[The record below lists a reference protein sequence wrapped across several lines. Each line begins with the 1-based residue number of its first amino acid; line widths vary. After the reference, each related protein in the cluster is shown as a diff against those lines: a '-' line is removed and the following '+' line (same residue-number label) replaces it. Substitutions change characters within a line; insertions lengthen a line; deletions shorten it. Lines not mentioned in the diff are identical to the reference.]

1 MERTFLASPNFEL
14 RMCRKALNET
24 IASVM
29 RNIPVQLI
37 NFTENREMTEHIETF
52 TSLARDF
59 TQMHSTPGHTPSAAA
74 NMPHTDVPTQTTHHD
89 TAYTSRRSADLT
101 RLQSARHPVGG
112 TQRELI
118 QSRLPAHR
126 ASRLAARDTMGSP
139 PRRLGG
145 CGGSAGTPPDVIVYV
160 PTIPKFAHLMRQS
173 GHLANSG
180 WAGRFEASSRAEY
193 LQPAGKEVVRRRKG
207 NSREECYRPS
217 YPGVRRCPSG
227 LDAYRSSQYQPSTS
241 SETLIMSEEC

>member
-37 NFTENREMTEHIETF
+37 NFTENRAMTEHIETF

-89 TAYTSRRSADLT
+89 TAYTSCRSADLKVAVGQAP
-101 RLQSARHPVGG
+101 RRGNPARANPV
-112 TQRELI
+112 
-118 QSRLPAHR
+118 P
-126 ASRLAARDTMGSP
+126 AARSPRVQIGGGRYDGIAASADWGSAGEV
-139 PRRLGG
+139 RGRRHGRRNRVRTDDAQICSSYAAVGASCEQRLGG
-145 CGGSAGTPPDVIVYV
+145 KV
-160 PTIPKFAHLMRQS
+160 
-173 GHLANSG
+173 
-180 WAGRFEASSRAEY
+180 
-193 LQPAGKEVVRRRKG
+193 
-207 NSREECYRPS
+207 
-217 YPGVRRCPSG
+217 
-227 LDAYRSSQYQPSTS
+227 
-241 SETLIMSEEC
+241 